1 MLIENLCL
9 DLTFFC
15 LKYRKL
21 GLDPRLPGQAANEID
36 LNLSGSFMKLIYVWT
51 SIAIS

>member
-1 MLIENLCL
+1 MTLL
-9 DLTFFC
+9 FFVF
-15 LKYRKL
+15 KYRKL